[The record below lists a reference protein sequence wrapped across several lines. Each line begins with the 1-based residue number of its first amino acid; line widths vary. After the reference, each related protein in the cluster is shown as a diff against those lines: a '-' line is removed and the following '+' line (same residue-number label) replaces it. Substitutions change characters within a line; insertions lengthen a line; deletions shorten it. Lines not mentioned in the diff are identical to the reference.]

1 MKTEELDKTENS
13 LIFIEKDTPLPRE
26 ELERRLEILKNAV
39 DTGSNEAVRRA
50 LKQVVPTY
58 RSPEE
63 VNARAEQAAEMKM
76 QKETV
81 GV

>member
-13 LIFIEKDTPLPRE
+13 LIFVEKDTPLPKD
-26 ELERRLEILKNAV
+26 ELERRLAILEKAC
-39 DTGSNEAVRRA
+39 DTGSDDAVRRA
-50 LKQVVPTY
+50 LKAVVPTY

-76 QKETV
+76 QKEPTV
-81 GV
+81 V

>member
-1 MKTEELDKTENS
+1 M
-13 LIFIEKDTPLPRE
+13 
-26 ELERRLEILKNAV
+26 ERRLEILKNAV